1 MSIRLTNFVFRVS
14 LPLVKQLCLWDVAE
28 RAHKFYG
35 SARITLRA
43 PSPTMLV
50 IRQHKKQTLI
60 IFPNGKL
67 RLMGA
72 RIRTKKAAKRAF
84 RRVTQKLLPSSQQQQ
99 LPKVYIQTITA
110 THDVGRPIHL
120 QKLHVA
126 IQEKFSYGASYD
138 MPGYMNLYEA
148 ELFPALQLRIWG
160 MAMHVNIF
168 ATGKCVI
175 TGLKH
180 FDEACVVADDIN
192 NYVSTCT

>member
-1 MSIRLTNFVFRVS
+1 V
-14 LPLVKQLCLWDVAE
+14 
-28 RAHKFYG
+28 H
-35 SARITLRA
+35 
-43 PSPTMLV
+43 
-50 IRQHKKQTLI
+50 
-60 IFPNGKL
+60 
-67 RLMGA
+67 
-72 RIRTKKAAKRAF
+72 
-84 RRVTQKLLPSSQQQQ
+84 
-99 LPKVYIQTITA
+99 IQTITA
-110 THDVGRPIHL
+110 THDVGRPINL
-120 QKLHVA
+120 QKLHMA
-126 IQEKFSYGASYD
+126 IHEKFNYGASYD